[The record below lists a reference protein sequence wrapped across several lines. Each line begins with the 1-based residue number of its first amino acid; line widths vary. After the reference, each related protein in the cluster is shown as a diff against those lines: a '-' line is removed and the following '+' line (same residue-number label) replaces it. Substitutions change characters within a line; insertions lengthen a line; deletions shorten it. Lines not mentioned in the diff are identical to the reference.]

1 MAGARAER
9 PTASKYLIETIGGGV
24 APAAMICL
32 CLLFVLAAQE
42 PSTEVVQ
49 HVQAGISAEKVGQHD
64 AAISEFGKAVALDP
78 DFAIGYVDL
87 ATVYMAQRKY
97 TEATV
102 PLKRAVLLDP
112 GVPGV
117 QRMLGYALLF
127 QGYAAESIP
136 HFQLVND
143 NGGLGAA
150 QLETGDLT
158 EAIANLQ
165 AALAEHPGDPAL
177 LSQLARAAGVLSR
190 ETKDTLLATH
200 PDSAQAHATLAGDYW
215 ALQKAADAEKEYETA
230 LHLDPGL
237 SGAHLGLGQIYEKT
251 LQWQKAEQ
259 EYQAEAKLR
268 PGSAEAA
275 YRLGNALL
283 ENGKLQSATT
293 ELTRANTLQP
303 DMPETLYALGKAE
316 AMNGNSLAAEKDWNR
331 VLALETD
338 TELAQKTHFGLAGVY
353 RKLGRR
359 ADAERE
365 MKAFEDLKAQ

>member
-1 MAGARAER
+1 
-9 PTASKYLIETIGGGV
+9 
-24 APAAMICL
+24 
-32 CLLFVLAAQE
+32 LAAQE